1 MLVQDL
7 PTTGVL
13 LYSRAVSAD
22 LHGDGAGNDGSI
34 LLVICHQSLLRV
46 PLRLLLVDVE
56 VLAHDIASLQNS

>member
-1 MLVQDL
+1 M
-7 PTTGVL
+7 
-13 LYSRAVSAD
+13 SAD

-56 VLAHDIASLQNS
+56 VPARDIQPLLLDLLAFNSTRVDITNCLS

>member
-1 MLVQDL
+1 M
-7 PTTGVL
+7 
-13 LYSRAVSAD
+13 SAD

-56 VLAHDIASLQNS
+56 VPSRDIEPLLLDLLAFNSTRVDITNCLS